1 MDKEEAEQKRM
12 IDRLMEIGRYN
23 GMEMNVN

>member
-1 MDKEEAEQKRM
+1 M

-23 GMEMNVN
+23 GMEVGVN